1 MKKFIKGSFI
11 TSGILILMGIIL
23 LVMCASVGG
32 VGLFKEAIENNEFCF
47 GYPGF
52 GEGHI
57 YFNHDFDWEDDQYP
71 NYAGTQKNIIIGDG
85 RNIKNVKVEI
95 DGGALEVNESA
106 DDQIRLDCDVKGKI
120 SCYIENDTLIL
131 KGEKYS
137 DNHNDKISLYLPK
150 DIYPDD
156 IEIKLGAG
164 KITMNTIRTGKLSAD
179 IGAGSLAI
187 QNADIEHVDL
197 NAGVGKIDFMGTIR
211 GDIDAKC
218 GVGNI
223 DMQING
229 DKGNWN
235 YDVECAAGKV
245 SIGEDEYENLV
256 RNVEINYEADNDCD
270 IACAIGKVELSFY

>member
-1 MKKFIKGSFI
+1 MKKFIKGSLI
-11 TSGILILMGIIL
+11 ASGVLILMGIIL

-47 GYPGF
+47 GYTGF
-52 GEGHI
+52 DEGHI
-57 YFNHDFDWEDDQYP
+57 FFSDDFDWEDNRYP
-71 NYAGTQKNIIIGDG
+71 KYSGTQKNITIGDG
-85 RNIKNVKVEI
+85 SSIENVKVEI
-95 DGGALEVNESA
+95 DAAALEVNEST

-120 SCYIENDTLIL
+120 SCYIQDDTLIL

-150 DIYPDD
+150 EIHPDD
-156 IEIKLGAG
+156 VEIKLGAG
-164 KITMNTIRTGKLSAD
+164 KITINTIRTGKLSAEV
-179 IGAGSLAI
+179 GAGSLSI

-197 NAGVGKIDFMGTIR
+197 NAGVGKIDFMGSIS

-218 GVGNI
+218 GVGDI

-229 DKGNWN
+229 DKENWN

-245 SIGEDEYENLV
+245 VVGEDEYENLV
-256 RNVEINYEADNDCD
+256 RNVDINYEADNDCD